1 MVRVFLNIMNGF
13 DLNCIFIVIYVKVLV
28 IFFYVCVNCLGNKP
42 KQLPDILYA
51 TVVYSK

>member
-13 DLNCIFIVIYVKVLV
+13 DLNFIFIVIYVKVLV
-28 IFFYVCVNCLGNKP
+28 IFFYVCVNKP